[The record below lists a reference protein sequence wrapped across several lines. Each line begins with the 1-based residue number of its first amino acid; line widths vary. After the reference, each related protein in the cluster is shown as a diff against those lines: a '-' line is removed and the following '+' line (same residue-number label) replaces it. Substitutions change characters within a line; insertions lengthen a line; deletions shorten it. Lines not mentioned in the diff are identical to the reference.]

1 MLVDEFSR
9 ANAMND
15 ISRCD
20 FLHATTLAIVAPPA
34 IPRLGVTRDW
44 RARPWLGATVPVALR
59 QVFDHRCGAYCRV
72 RLT

>member
-20 FLHATTLAIVAPPA
+20 FLYATTLAIVAPPA

-44 RARPWLGATVPVALR
+44 RARPWLEAGLS
-59 QVFDHRCGAYCRV
+59 VFRTPSSQGEYCRV